1 MPQNQA
7 DHWEFECVAQTVRRA
22 SRLISRR
29 YEDALR
35 PVDLTSSQYTILQS
49 LQGREGLP
57 FGLMAKILG
66 FDQTTLSRLVKP
78 LVKRRLVTIVA
89 NPKDRRRRSVRTSA
103 AGSALFAKA
112 KIHWQREHDESL
124 KRMTKNEWQTMQR
137 VTRLLSQ

>member
-78 LVKRRLVTIVA
+78 LVKRRLVTIVP

-124 KRMTKNEWQTMQR
+124 KRMTKKEWQTMQR